1 MSDDDLDALYS
12 VKPEGFTALRSQ
24 LADAAKQRGDTAA
37 AKRISAA
44 RKPTT
49 AAWIVNRLVLENK
62 DVRPR
67 LSKLGDQ
74 LRSAHAGMDGER
86 IRKLSAEQ
94 RHTVDELVRAG
105 LQDADVNNP
114 SAAIR
119 EDVAGT
125 LHAAIADSEVADRL
139 GRLTKAE
146 RWSGFGGFG
155 AASPVSTAAVAKP
168 ADAADAAGAAENS
181 DRRRDERKAQV
192 AQAKQEL
199 AAAQRRRE
207 MTRRELEKAQ
217 RDLTAATKVRDAA
230 EQADRDAAASVQK
243 AQAQLRR
250 QR

>member
-12 VKPEGFTALRSQ
+12 VEPEGFTALRRQ
-24 LADAAKQRGDTAA
+24 LADAARQRGDAAA

-49 AAWIVNRLVLENK
+49 AAWIVNSLVLGNK

-74 LRSAHAGMDGER
+74 LRSAHASMEGER

-94 RHTVDELVRAG
+94 RHTVDDLVRAG
-105 LQDADVNNP
+105 LQDADVKNP

-125 LHAAIADSEVADRL
+125 LHAAIADTEVADRL

-168 ADAADAAGAAENS
+168 ADAADDS
-181 DRRRDERKAQV
+181 DRRRDELKAQL

-207 MTRRELEKAQ
+207 KTRRELEKAQ
-217 RDLTAATKVRDAA
+217 RDLAAATKARDAA

-243 AQAQLRR
+243 AQAKLRR

>member
-1 MSDDDLDALYS
+1 MSDDELDELYS
-12 VKPEGFTALRSQ
+12 VKPDGFTALRRQ
-24 LADAAKQRGDTAA
+24 LADAARQRGDAAA

-49 AAWIVNRLVLENK
+49 AAWIVNLLAVQSK

-67 LSKLGDQ
+67 LGELGDR
-74 LRSAHAGMDGER
+74 LRNAHAAMDGER

-105 LQDADVNNP
+105 LRDADVKNP

-125 LHAAIADSEVADRL
+125 LHAAIADRDVADRL

-155 AASPVSTAAVAKP
+155 AASPVATAAVAKP
-168 ADAADAAGAAENS
+168 AGDADDP
-181 DRRRDERKAQV
+181 DRRRDELKARL

-199 AAAQRRRE
+199 GAAQRRRE
-207 MTRRELEKAQ
+207 KTRRELEKAQ
-217 RDLTAATKVRDAA
+217 RDLAAATKARDAA

>member
-1 MSDDDLDALYS
+1 MSDDDLNALYS
-12 VKPEGFTALRSQ
+12 VEPEGFTALRRQ
-24 LADAAKQRGDTAA
+24 LADAATQRGDAAA

-49 AAWIVNRLVLENK
+49 AAWIVNSLVLGNK

-74 LRSAHAGMDGER
+74 LRSAHASMDGER

-94 RHTVDELVRAG
+94 RHTVDDLVRAG
-105 LQDADVNNP
+105 LQDADVKNP

-125 LHAAIADSEVADRL
+125 LHAAIADTEVADRL

-155 AASPVSTAAVAKP
+155 AASPVSTAAVRKP
-168 ADAADAAGAAENS
+168 ADAADDP
-181 DRRRDERKAQV
+181 DRRRDESKGQLT
-192 AQAKQEL
+192 QAKQEL

-207 MTRRELEKAQ
+207 KTRRELEKAQ
-217 RDLTAATKVRDAA
+217 RDLAAATKARDAA

>member
-12 VKPEGFTALRSQ
+12 VEPEGFTALRRQ
-24 LADAAKQRGDTAA
+24 LADAAKQRGDAAA
-37 AKRISAA
+37 AKWISAA

-49 AAWIVNRLVLENK
+49 AAWIVNSLVLGNK

-74 LRSAHAGMDGER
+74 LRSAHASMDGER

-94 RHTVDELVRAG
+94 RHTVDDLVRAG
-105 LQDADVNNP
+105 LQDADVKNP

-125 LHAAIADSEVADRL
+125 LHAAIADTEVAERL

-155 AASPVSTAAVAKP
+155 AASPVSTAAVGKP
-168 ADAADAAGAAENS
+168 ADAADDP
-181 DRRRDERKAQV
+181 DRRRDESKAQL

-207 MTRRELEKAQ
+207 KTRRELEKAQ
-217 RDLTAATKVRDAA
+217 RDLAAATKARDAA

>member
-12 VKPEGFTALRSQ
+12 AELEGFTALRSQ
-24 LADAAKQRGDTAA
+24 LADAAKQRGDAAA

-49 AAWIVNRLVLENK
+49 AAWIVNRLVLEDK

-74 LRSAHAGMDGER
+74 LRSAHASMDGER

-94 RHTVDELVRAG
+94 RQTVDDLVRAG
-105 LQDADVNNP
+105 LQHADMKNP
-114 SAAIR
+114 SAATR

-125 LHAAIADSEVADRL
+125 LHAAIADSDVADRL

-155 AASPVSTAAVAKP
+155 AALPVSTAAVEKA
-168 ADAADAAGAAENS
+168 ADAADDP
-181 DRRRDERKAQV
+181 DRRRNELKAQL

-207 MTRRELEKAQ
+207 KTRRELERAQ
-217 RDLTAATKVRDAA
+217 RDLAAATEARDAA
-230 EQADRDAAASVQK
+230 EEADRDAAASVQK
-243 AQAQLRR
+243 AQTQLRR

>member
-12 VKPEGFTALRSQ
+12 VKPEGFTALRRQ
-24 LADAAKQRGDTAA
+24 LADAARQRGDAAA
-37 AKRISAA
+37 AKGISAA
-44 RKPTT
+44 GKPTT
-49 AAWIVNRLVLENK
+49 AAWIVNSLVLGNK

-74 LRSAHAGMDGER
+74 LRSAHASMDGER

-105 LQDADVNNP
+105 LQDADVKNP

-125 LHAAIADSEVADRL
+125 LHAAIADTEVADRL

-155 AASPVSTAAVAKP
+155 AASPVSTAALAKP
-168 ADAADAAGAAENS
+168 ADAADDP
-181 DRRRDERKAQV
+181 DRRRDELKAQL

-199 AAAQRRRE
+199 GAAQRRRE
-207 MTRRELEKAQ
+207 KTRRELEKAQ
-217 RDLTAATKVRDAA
+217 RDLAAAINARDAA

>member
-12 VKPEGFTALRSQ
+12 VKPEGFTALRRE
-24 LADAAKQRGDTAA
+24 LADAAKQRGDAAA
-37 AKRISAA
+37 AKQISAA
-44 RKPTT
+44 GKPTT
-49 AAWIVNRLVLENK
+49 AAWIVNLLVLADK

-105 LQDADVNNP
+105 LQRADVKNP
-114 SAAIR
+114 SAATR

-125 LHAAIADSEVADRL
+125 LHAAIADRDVADRL

-146 RWSGFGGFG
+146 RWSGFGDFG
-155 AASPVSTAAVAKP
+155 AAVPVSTAAAAKP
-168 ADAADAAGAAENS
+168 ADTADGS
-181 DRRRDERKAQV
+181 DRRQEELKAQR

-207 MTRRELEKAQ
+207 KTRRELEKAQ
-217 RDLTAATKVRDAA
+217 QDLAAATKTRDAA

-243 AQAQLRR
+243 AQAQLRQ

>member
-12 VKPEGFTALRSQ
+12 VEPEGFTALRRQ
-24 LADAAKQRGDTAA
+24 LADTATQRGDAA
-37 AKRISAA
+37 AARRISAA
-44 RKPTT
+44 GKPTT
-49 AAWIVNRLVLENK
+49 AAWIVNSLVLGNK

-74 LRSAHAGMDGER
+74 LRSAHASMDGER

-94 RHTVDELVRAG
+94 RHTVDDLVRAG
-105 LQDADVNNP
+105 LQDADVKNP

-125 LHAAIADSEVADRL
+125 LHAAIADTEVADRL

-155 AASPVSTAAVAKP
+155 AASPVSTAAVRKP
-168 ADAADAAGAAENS
+168 ADAADDP
-181 DRRRDERKAQV
+181 DRRRDESKAQLT
-192 AQAKQEL
+192 QAKQEL

-207 MTRRELEKAQ
+207 KTRRELEKAQ
-217 RDLTAATKVRDAA
+217 RDLAAATKARDAA